1 MPLPTP
7 GKPYPR
13 GEPVYRS
20 PSPYRSPDATGLLKE
35 GQAAGRNGT
44 RGTGVAAASVITGT
58 SLLRIAPEDDTLG
71 LGLINPNELTTPPAP
86 QLRPLTPVDSH
97 FQTPYRPPAS
107 TSGLYQPPTPH
118 PPSYSSSQP
127 SPLGYSPTQYNPPL
141 NYPSSLSP
149 FRFSATPPL
158 DPLASPRAADPG
170 RQKGTLL
177 KPTDS
182 AKYRV
187 IREQNNAASR
197 RYREAQRGQRHLQEE
212 NLTRLLKENQALRA
226 RVTDLE
232 KLRNVFKDILDSL

>member
-1 MPLPTP
+1 MFHPPP
-7 GKPYPR
+7 P
-13 GEPVYRS
+13 
-20 PSPYRSPDATGLLKE
+20 
-35 GQAAGRNGT
+35 Q
-44 RGTGVAAASVITGT
+44 
-58 SLLRIAPEDDTLG
+58 G